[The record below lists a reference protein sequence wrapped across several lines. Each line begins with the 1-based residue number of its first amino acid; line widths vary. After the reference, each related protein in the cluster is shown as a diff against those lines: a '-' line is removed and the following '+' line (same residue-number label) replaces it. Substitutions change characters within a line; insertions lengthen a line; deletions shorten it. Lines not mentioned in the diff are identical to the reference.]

1 LPVKK
6 ARSFVFGDGEMALGD
21 WDWVEAGGGRLAR
34 RDELMLK
41 AQAMQALAMAK
52 LSPRRADSV
61 ARIDLETILPPDG
74 AVSRAA
80 EALAAEV
87 SEPWLFNHSAR
98 AYLWARLLLPDLRF
112 DDEAVY
118 VALMLHDL
126 GLTQAF
132 MDRSGEEVCFTRPA
146 AREAH
151 RLTRSMGWEER
162 RARLVADAMQQRL
175 GLSTDGCVV
184 EVASNDGYLLQYVQ
198 QAGIPCYGIEP
209 TASTAKAARVLGLEV
224 IERFFGVALADEL
237 ASAGRQADLIAAN
250 NVLAHV
256 PDINDFVAGFA
267 HLLKPT
273 GVATFEFPQLLNLV
287 RFATM
292 LRPPLRFESWTRHW
306 FLTRSD
312 SWSSIASTT
321 ASLTVFTLTAT
332 RLMAR
337 CRGSPSPLKPR

>member
-1 LPVKK
+1 
-6 ARSFVFGDGEMALGD
+6 MALGD

-41 AQAMQALAMAK
+41 AQAVQALAMAK
-52 LSPRRADSV
+52 LSPKRADTI

-74 AVSRAA
+74 AVARAA

-98 AYLWARLLLPDLRF
+98 AYLWARLLLPDLKF

-162 RARLVADAMQQRL
+162 RARLVADAIALHLNVVVGSDQGAEAMMVRTGSGADVAGL
-175 GLSTDGCVV
+175 GLKAVARPLRDAVCGRHPRLELKTRMV
-184 EVASNDGYLLQYVQ
+184 EALD
-198 QAGIPCYGIEP
+198 AEAARTPCCRIGFMYRSLGFRD
-209 TASTAKAARVLGLEV
+209 RVLGAP
-224 IERFFGVALADEL
+224 FD
-237 ASAGRQADLIAAN
+237 
-250 NVLAHV
+250 
-256 PDINDFVAGFA
+256 
-267 HLLKPT
+267 T
-273 GVATFEFPQLLNLV
+273 
-287 RFATM
+287 
-292 LRPPLRFESWTRHW
+292 
-306 FLTRSD
+306 
-312 SWSSIASTT
+312 
-321 ASLTVFTLTAT
+321 
-332 RLMAR
+332 
-337 CRGSPSPLKPR
+337 